1 MDTEGIVG
9 NSNAGERPF
18 KFEGLHFKRW
28 QQKMFFYLTLKK
40 VVRVLNEDMLVVS
53 VGLVGSSSGTPLT
66 INGDA
71 EKSDA
76 EKQKESVDSV
86 AQAKA
91 QELQQKKEQQ
101 LWLSDDYLCKGY
113 IINGLCDDLYDYYST
128 YKTAKEVWE
137 ALKKKY
143 DTEEA
148 GVKKYAVSRY
158 LKYQMVDERSVEA
171 QSHELQKIAHEI
183 ITEGMP
189 LDEQFQIAVMID
201 KLPPGWKNFKNQLRH
216 KTKEFS
222 IESLITRLRIKE
234 ESRRQDQ
241 KEEAYVVSGNNKKKF
256 GAVLKPTG
264 KPLKNQNRGQTN
276 RIKNGNPSRAHNT
289 NAKQHPPAQR
299 NDSGSVGLSCFNCGK
314 PGHFARKCRLR
325 NKPATAPDA
334 QANLTDEPYVAMI
347 TEINMVGGTDGW
359 WIDTGASRHICYERA
374 MFKTYTAAE
383 NKKVQM
389 GR

>member
-1 MDTEGIVG
+1 MSVLHNLSSTAKRLKESDLVRDSANNFFQFGISVFSTKINFYKSKVTILRRFQTAMDTEGIVG

-40 VVRVLNEDMLVVS
+40 VVHVLNEDMPVVS

-137 ALKKKY
+137 ALKKK
-143 DTEEA
+143 
-148 GVKKYAVSRY
+148 
-158 LKYQMVDERSVEA
+158 
-171 QSHELQKIAHEI
+171 
-183 ITEGMP
+183 
-189 LDEQFQIAVMID
+189 
-201 KLPPGWKNFKNQLRH
+201 
-216 KTKEFS
+216 
-222 IESLITRLRIKE
+222 
-234 ESRRQDQ
+234 
-241 KEEAYVVSGNNKKKF
+241 
-256 GAVLKPTG
+256 
-264 KPLKNQNRGQTN
+264 
-276 RIKNGNPSRAHNT
+276 
-289 NAKQHPPAQR
+289 
-299 NDSGSVGLSCFNCGK
+299 
-314 PGHFARKCRLR
+314 
-325 NKPATAPDA
+325 
-334 QANLTDEPYVAMI
+334 
-347 TEINMVGGTDGW
+347 
-359 WIDTGASRHICYERA
+359 
-374 MFKTYTAAE
+374 
-383 NKKVQM
+383 
-389 GR
+389 

>member
-1 MDTEGIVG
+1 MSALHNLSSTAKRLKESDLVRDSANNFFQFGISVFSTKINFYKSKTTILRRFQTAMDTEGIVG
-9 NSNAGERPF
+9 NSIAGERPF

-40 VVRVLNEDMLVVS
+40 VVHVLNEDIPVVS

-113 IINGLCDDLYDYYST
+113 ITNGLCDDLYDYYST

-158 LKYQMVDERSVEA
+158 LKYQMVDERSVET

-201 KLPPGWKNFKNQLRH
+201 KLPPGWKEFKNQLRH

-222 IESLITRLRIKE
+222 IESLITRLRI
-234 ESRRQDQ
+234 
-241 KEEAYVVSGNNKKKF
+241 VH
-256 GAVLKPTG
+256 GAFPCM
-264 KPLKNQNRGQTN
+264 P
-276 RIKNGNPSRAHNT
+276 
-289 NAKQHPPAQR
+289 
-299 NDSGSVGLSCFNCGK
+299 
-314 PGHFARKCRLR
+314 
-325 NKPATAPDA
+325 
-334 QANLTDEPYVAMI
+334 
-347 TEINMVGGTDGW
+347 
-359 WIDTGASRHICYERA
+359 
-374 MFKTYTAAE
+374 
-383 NKKVQM
+383 
-389 GR
+389 

>member
-40 VVRVLNEDMLVVS
+40 VVRVLNEDMPVVS

-128 YKTAKEVWE
+128 YKSAKDVWE

-171 QSHELQKIAHEI
+171 QSHELQKISHEI

-201 KLPPGWKNFKNQLRH
+201 KLPPDWKDFKNQLRH
-216 KTKEFS
+216 K
-222 IESLITRLRIKE
+222 
-234 ESRRQDQ
+234 
-241 KEEAYVVSGNNKKKF
+241 
-256 GAVLKPTG
+256 
-264 KPLKNQNRGQTN
+264 
-276 RIKNGNPSRAHNT
+276 
-289 NAKQHPPAQR
+289 
-299 NDSGSVGLSCFNCGK
+299 
-314 PGHFARKCRLR
+314 
-325 NKPATAPDA
+325 
-334 QANLTDEPYVAMI
+334 
-347 TEINMVGGTDGW
+347 
-359 WIDTGASRHICYERA
+359 
-374 MFKTYTAAE
+374 
-383 NKKVQM
+383 
-389 GR
+389 